1 MNTRTAKG
9 LDVRIVA
16 ALIAASGCAAALGAQ
31 NGAPF
36 SNTQPSL
43 AVSQVTTDTG
53 IFPSPSGGS
62 GSGDMLGFVYDF
74 AGNFAPGGSLAAQGQ
89 LLPISQNTALFSLL
103 GTTYGGNG
111 VTNFALPNLAGKA
124 VIGAG
129 GGAPLGI
136 ATGSATVSLSSAQ
149 MPGASNQQPF
159 SNVQPSLPLET
170 LIATSGVFPS
180 QSGGAP
186 ASFLGQ
192 IATFAGNFVPGG
204 WSLANGSLLPIATN
218 QALFSILGTTYGGN
232 GTTTFALP
240 NLTGRAAV
248 GASSSIPLGS
258 SFGSASTLL
267 TNAQVHGTP
276 VSNYQPSLAVNYII
290 AVSGIFP
297 SLNGGLGFNP
307 TTPTLGEISAFAGTF
322 APAGWAFAHGQLLT
336 IASNPA
342 LFSILGTTY
351 GGNGTTNF
359 ALPDLDGRTLV
370 GTGGSGNDLVGEVL
384 GNSEIILSAAN
395 LPIPEPDSCAL
406 ILAGLGLLGAAT
418 RRHRVK
424 PA

>member
-1 MNTRTAKG
+1 
-9 LDVRIVA
+9 
-16 ALIAASGCAAALGAQ
+16 
-31 NGAPF
+31 
-36 SNTQPSL
+36 
-43 AVSQVTTDTG
+43 
-53 IFPSPSGGS
+53 
-62 GSGDMLGFVYDF
+62 
-74 AGNFAPGGSLAAQGQ
+74 
-89 LLPISQNTALFSLL
+89 
-103 GTTYGGNG
+103 
-111 VTNFALPNLAGKA
+111 
-124 VIGAG
+124 
-129 GGAPLGI
+129 
-136 ATGSATVSLSSAQ
+136 